1 MMKQVRFTLL
11 MIFGAFLFL
20 QPAQAAIMT
29 RTESTE
35 LVVKRNEELKKEFKI
50 QKKMNKLQKFL
61 KKFKIDF
68 SDSTEKWMWFWIF
81 GWAAGLVL
89 AIIAVATVSTTLTA
103 DATGFGILW
112 LLSTLCW
119 LFGSVSLIVW
129 LVKKFSK

>member
-20 QPAQAAIMT
+20 QPAHAAIMT

-35 LVVKRNEELKKEFKI
+35 VVEKQNKELKKEFKV
-50 QKKMNKLQKFL
+50 QKKMNKLQKIL
-61 KKFKIDF
+61 KKFKIDL

-81 GWAAGLVL
+81 GWAA
-89 AIIAVATVSTTLTA
+89 AIILSIVAVATVSTTA
-103 DATGFGILW
+103 SVTGFG
-112 LLSTLCW
+112 LLYLLATLCG
-119 LFGSVSLIVW
+119 LFGSISLIIW

>member
-20 QPAQAAIMT
+20 QPAHSAIMT
-29 RTESTE
+29 KSESTE
-35 LVVKRNEELKKEFKI
+35 VVEKQKNELKKEFKV

-61 KKFKIDF
+61 KKFKIDM

-81 GWAAGLVL
+81 GWAAGLIL
-89 AIIAVATVSTTLTA
+89 AIVAASSATTTLT
-103 DATGFGILW
+103 GFGLLW

>member
-11 MIFGAFLFL
+11 MVFGAFLFL

-29 RTESTE
+29 RTETTE
-35 LVVKRNEELKKEFKI
+35 VVQKRNDELKKEFKI

-61 KKFKIDF
+61 KKFKIDM

-81 GWAAGLVL
+81 GWAA
-89 AIIAVATVSTTLTA
+89 AIILTVVSAASVTTLS
-103 DATGFGILW
+103 GFGILW
-112 LLSTLCW
+112 LLASLCW